1 MLDPAFTF
9 TRPHP
14 DPQPATHPPDVL
26 APSLGAVS
34 GTHPGGP
41 TLQALFL
48 PQVAE
53 TFAPPRALFWEGDA
67 AGHVFLVLE
76 GCLRLYRIVQDG
88 RRAILGFSYAGELL
102 GVSFSAIY
110 PFTAE
115 AVTPVRLRR
124 LARHRFNELVDNSQD
139 LRSQRLAAIC
149 SEMTAAH
156 DQIMRLG
163 RTAADERV
171 ATFLLDIAR
180 RTGADAVTP
189 VEIDVPFGRL
199 DIADYLGLTVETVSR
214 ELSKLKRDG
223 LISMRGPHKII
234 LRRLGRLRDVA
245 RMDVDEP
252 RRSERNR
259 GALAFSQCASGRFSG
274 LFNVGPGWGRWR
286 TPCANLRKPPHARRT
301 EADPLM
307 RLGDSACG
315 SRSTRNNELHG
326 GRP

>member
-14 DPQPATHPPDVL
+14 DPQSATQPPDCL
-26 APSLGAVS
+26 TSSLGLVS

-41 TLQALFL
+41 TLQALFR
-48 PQVAE
+48 PQVVE
-53 TFAPPRALFWEGDA
+53 TFAPPRAIFWEGDKA
-67 AGHVFLVLE
+67 SHVFHVLE
-76 GCLRLYRIVQDG
+76 GCLRLCCIMPDG

-102 GVSFSAIY
+102 GASFRNIY

-124 LARHRFNELVDNSQD
+124 IARHRFHELVDRSGD
-139 LRSQRLAAIC
+139 LRSQLLTEIS
-149 SEMTAAH
+149 SEMMAAQ

-171 ATFLLDIAR
+171 ATFLLHIAR
-180 RTGADAVTP
+180 RTGADAVAP
-189 VEIDVPFGRL
+189 VDIDLPFGRL

-234 LRRLGRLRDVA
+234 LRRLGGLRAIA

-252 RRSERNR
+252 REAR
-259 GALAFSQCASGRFSG
+259 GTGARLRLVNAPQAHSGAFS
-274 LFNVGPGWGRWR
+274 
-286 TPCANLRKPPHARRT
+286 
-301 EADPLM
+301 M
-307 RLGDSACG
+307 
-315 SRSTRNNELHG
+315 
-326 GRP
+326 

>member
-1 MLDPAFTF
+1 MGNVMLNPAFTF

-14 DPQPATHPPDVL
+14 DPRPATRPPDVL
-26 APSLGAVS
+26 ASSLGAVS
-34 GTHPGGP
+34 GTHPRER

-53 TFAPPRALFWEGDA
+53 TFAPPRALFWEGDV

-88 RRAILGFSYAGELL
+88 RRAILGFSYPGDLL
-102 GVSFSAIY
+102 GVSSCDLY
-110 PFTAE
+110 TVTAE

-124 LARHRFNELVDNSQD
+124 LARHRFNKLVDNSQD

-149 SEMTAAH
+149 SEMTAAQ

-163 RTAADERV
+163 RTSADERV
-171 ATFLLDIAR
+171 ATFLVDIAR
-180 RTGADAVTP
+180 RTGADAETP
-189 VEIDVPFGRL
+189 VEIDLPFGRL

-214 ELSKLKRDG
+214 EISKLNRCG

-234 LRRLGRLRDVA
+234 LRRLGRIRDIA

-252 RRSERNR
+252 GEVRET
-259 GALAFSQCASGRFSG
+259 GAHLRFVNAPEANTAAFS
-274 LFNVGPGWGRWR
+274 
-286 TPCANLRKPPHARRT
+286 
-301 EADPLM
+301 M
-307 RLGDSACG
+307 
-315 SRSTRNNELHG
+315 
-326 GRP
+326 

>member
-1 MLDPAFTF
+1 M
-9 TRPHP
+9 
-14 DPQPATHPPDVL
+14 
-26 APSLGAVS
+26 
-34 GTHPGGP
+34 
-41 TLQALFL
+41 QALFL
-48 PQVAE
+48 PQVTE
-53 TFAPPRALFWEGDA
+53 TFAPPRAIFWEGDKA
-67 AGHVFLVLE
+67 SHVFHVLE
-76 GCLRLYRIVQDG
+76 GCLRLYRIMPDG
-88 RRAILGFSYAGELL
+88 RRAILGFSYPGELL
-102 GVSFSAIY
+102 GVSFRNIY

-115 AVTPVRLRR
+115 AVTPVRLKR
-124 LARHRFNELVDNSQD
+124 LTRHRFHELVDGSRD
-139 LRSQRLAAIC
+139 LRSQLLTEIS
-149 SEMTAAH
+149 SEMTAAQ

-163 RTAADERV
+163 RTAAAERV

-252 RRSERNR
+252 GEVR
-259 GALAFSQCASGRFSG
+259 GTGARLRLVNAPQTDAAR
-274 LFNVGPGWGRWR
+274 LFDVRPGWGRCR

-301 EADPLM
+301 GADPLM
-307 RLGDSACG
+307 RLGNSACG
-315 SRSTRNNELHG
+315 SRSTQ
-326 GRP
+326 

>member
-9 TRPHP
+9 ARPHP
-14 DPQPATHPPDVL
+14 DL
-26 APSLGAVS
+26 NGYLPSGCPRPGARRGLGNA
-34 GTHPGGP
+34 PGGR

-53 TFAPPRALFWEGDA
+53 TFAPPRALFWEGDK

-76 GCLRLYRIVQDG
+76 GCLRMYRIMQDG
-88 RRAILGFSYAGELL
+88 RRAILGFSYPGNLL
-102 GVSFSAIY
+102 GVSSSAIY
-110 PFTAE
+110 TFTAE
-115 AVTPVRLRR
+115 AVTPIRLDG
-124 LARHRFNELVDNSQD
+124 LLGTASMSLSTTARISAPSVLPQ
-139 LRSQRLAAIC
+139 IC

-156 DQIMRLG
+156 DQVMRLG
-163 RTAADERV
+163 RTAADQRV
-171 ATFLLDIAR
+171 ATFLLHTAR

-189 VEIDVPFGRL
+189 VEIDLPIGRL

-259 GALAFSQCASGRFSG
+259 GALAFSQA
-274 LFNVGPGWGRWR
+274 PQ
-286 TPCANLRKPPHARRT
+286 A
-301 EADPLM
+301 
-307 RLGDSACG
+307 DSAAF
-315 SRSTRNNELHG
+315 SM
-326 GRP
+326 

>member
-1 MLDPAFTF
+1 MPRDNSVIDLRRRSVRVSSFLPPWDFVMLDPAFTF
-9 TRPHP
+9 ARPHP
-14 DPQPATHPPDVL
+14 HPQPATHPPDCVTSPL
-26 APSLGAVS
+26 SVVS
-34 GTHPGGP
+34 GTHPGGR

-76 GCLRLYRIVQDG
+76 GCLRMYRIMQDG
-88 RRAILGFSYAGELL
+88 RRAILGFSYPGNLL
-102 GVSFSAIY
+102 GVSSSAMY
-110 PFTAE
+110 TFTAE
-115 AVTPVRLRR
+115 AVTPIRLRR
-124 LARHRFNELVDNSQD
+124 LARHRFNELVDDSQD

-156 DQIMRLG
+156 DQVMRLG
-163 RTAADERV
+163 RTAADQRV
-171 ATFLLDIAR
+171 ATFLLHTAR

-252 RRSERNR
+252 REVR
-259 GALAFSQCASGRFSG
+259 GTGAHLRLVNAPQVVSAPFS
-274 LFNVGPGWGRWR
+274 
-286 TPCANLRKPPHARRT
+286 
-301 EADPLM
+301 M
-307 RLGDSACG
+307 
-315 SRSTRNNELHG
+315 
-326 GRP
+326 

>member
-14 DPQPATHPPDVL
+14 DPQAIFTPDVL
-26 APSLGAVS
+26 APALDADPGAC
-34 GTHPGGP
+34 PGAP
-41 TLQALFL
+41 ILQALFL
-48 PQVAE
+48 PQVVE
-53 TFAPPRALFWEGDA
+53 TFAPPRAIFSEGDKA
-67 AGHVFLVLE
+67 SHVFHVLE
-76 GCLRLYRIVQDG
+76 GCLRLYRIMQDG
-88 RRAILGFSYAGELL
+88 RRALLGFSYAGELL
-102 GVSFSAIY
+102 GVSFRNIY

-124 LARHRFNELVDNSQD
+124 LARPRFHELIDGSRD
-139 LRSQRLAAIC
+139 LRAQLLTEIA
-149 SEMTAAH
+149 SEMTAAQ

-163 RTAADERV
+163 RTGADERV
-171 ATFLLDIAR
+171 ATFLLHLAQ

-234 LRRLGRLRDVA
+234 LRRLGGLRDVA

-252 RRSERNR
+252 REVR
-259 GALAFSQCASGRFSG
+259 GTGAHLRLVNAPQVVSTPFS
-274 LFNVGPGWGRWR
+274 
-286 TPCANLRKPPHARRT
+286 
-301 EADPLM
+301 M
-307 RLGDSACG
+307 
-315 SRSTRNNELHG
+315 
-326 GRP
+326 